1 MKIQDEDSNWHSGWR
16 RCLLATSLSTLDCF
30 LPRRI
35 GNAGHLHDVSPWNVI
50 EKNLSAG
57 FPVVSNIANTF
68 DATSVQCWLCGKVE
82 WWWEANCQNSR
93 WWFKMRIQDE
103 DSRWGFK
110 LTLRMKSQDENSRWG
125 FKLENTM
132 RIQIDIHDENWRW
145 RFEMRIQDEAEA
157 SSHTHISITRN
168 TTKRATD
175 ISRIRSGFLTTLSRN
190 LQRIKSMNLCWHV
203 PVLFKYLNQC
213 KVNNGIGNRSQG
225 RILAGDQ

>member
-1 MKIQDEDSNWHSGWR
+1 MLVVWKGGMVVGGKLSKFKMMIQDEDSRWR
-16 RCLLATSLSTLDCF
+16 F
-30 LPRRI
+30 KMRI
-35 GNAGHLHDVSPWNVI
+35 QVDTQDEG
-50 EKNLSAG
+50 
-57 FPVVSNIANTF
+57 
-68 DATSVQCWLCGKVE
+68 
-82 WWWEANCQNSR
+82 SR
-93 WWFKMRIQDE
+93 WRFKMRIQVEDSRRGFKLTLGMIIQDKDSRWGLKMRIQDE